1 MDNARYLS
9 NSGRTRGLLSLL
21 FSVFPSSCFLA
32 IYTLFRFFVKLSF
45 EFRDLR
51 FAIDDRS
58 VRGIFF
64 ADYFFLFYFRQFQKE
79 EDRSVGYCSSDIVTS
94 ITNELDLLTEV
105 ERGDPICQ
113 RFCRSV

>member
-21 FSVFPSSCFLA
+21 FFLHPVSSRFTRFSV
-32 IYTLFRFFVKLSF
+32 FFVKLSF

-79 EDRSVGYCSSDIVTS
+79 EDRNVGYCSSDIVTS